1 MHIIAQC
8 ICSSDVYVVIVHKAL
23 FNLHCINLRL
33 HDASV
38 PITLATTWV
47 WMCMIH
53 LNCHALS
60 LFSLGWPSLLSQVCL
75 IANTTNQSSCIC
87 SCVHFERP
95 NDSVS
100 IGLYICEDDENCP
113 KRFRGLGVRIEDDV
127 VIQEEGVPLILSA
140 DTPKTIV
147 DVEKSCSQKNGWT
160 D

>member
-1 MHIIAQC
+1 MIN
-8 ICSSDVYVVIVHKAL
+8 VHKAL
-23 FNLHCINLRL
+23 SNICIHCINLRL

-38 PITLATTWV
+38 PIMLATTWV

-75 IANTTNQSSCIC
+75 IAYTTNQSPYFCC
-87 SCVHFERP
+87 SVHFYSRP

-100 IGLYICEDDENCP
+100 IGLYICEDDDNCP
-113 KRFRGLGVRIEDDV
+113 KRYRGLGVRIEDDV
-127 VIQEEGVPLILSA
+127 VIQEEGAPLILSA
-140 DTPKTIV
+140 DTPKTIA
-147 DVEKSCSQKNGWT
+147 DVEKTCSQKDGWK